1 VLAALA
7 PQNLTAKKT
16 DGLLNGWVAEIRLAA
31 LLPLVSKPPMNR
43 TLNILG
49 FLIFASA
56 LSVRAID
63 PVVPQI
69 AADLSVSLNTAALLA
84 AGFAA
89 YWLVQPVLGPV
100 ADAFG
105 KARVMIAC
113 LLLLAV
119 SSFLSAIVTDFWL
132 LFALRV
138 LAGAACGGSFPI
150 GMALISDFVPLAQ
163 RQVTIGRLLGAT
175 ISGNLLGAAISGVI
189 ADFIHWRGMFIGL
202 GVISLVAL
210 ALGVYGLRGLPRGEP
225 QPLNLRAV
233 LARNR
238 AIFAIPAA
246 RICYGTVAL
255 EALFLFGIFPYAA
268 VLLLQGGEPR
278 ASIAGLVVA
287 AFAVGGLIY
296 SVSVP
301 QLLRLLGQK
310 RIMMAGGMFGAI
322 GLFIVATS
330 PPWPGLRLR
339 PDGARLLHAARE
351 HSGLCHRVR
360 AGDAKLGGGV
370 PHLLV
375 LCRRR
380 HQPGALRLWPR
391 PLRCGH
397 HAVDRRGGDDPDRHH
412 QRAASG
418 EAESRLTLNAARCHS
433 AAGAARRRPAP

>member
-1 VLAALA
+1 
-7 PQNLTAKKT
+7 
-16 DGLLNGWVAEIRLAA
+16 
-31 LLPLVSKPPMNR
+31 MNR

-89 YWLVQPVLGPV
+89 YGLAQPVLGPV

-138 LAGAACGGSFPI
+138 LAGVACGGSFPV

-175 ISGNLLGAAISGVI
+175 ISGNLLGAAISGVV
-189 ADFIHWRGMFIGL
+189 ADVIHWRGMFIAL
-202 GVISLVAL
+202 GVISLVGL
-210 ALGVYGLRGLPRGEP
+210 ALGAYGLRGLPRGQP
-225 QPLNLRAV
+225 QPLHVRAV

-268 VLLLQGGEPR
+268 VLLLKGGEPR

-287 AFAVGGLIY
+287 AFAVGGLVY
-296 SVSVP
+296 SASVP

-310 RIMMAGGMFGAI
+310 RIMTVGGIFAAI

-330 PPWPGLRLR
+330 PPWPVQAFAFGLMGL
-339 PDGARLLHAARE
+339 GFYMLHASIQVYVTEFAPATRSSAVAF
-351 HSGLCHRVR
+351 HTFSFFV
-360 AGDAKLGGGV
+360 GGGISPV
-370 PHLLV
+370 LYGFGLDHFGPGVTLSIAGVAMILIGVVSAQLLV
-375 LCRRR
+375 K
-380 HQPGALRLWPR
+380 PK
-391 PLRCGH
+391 
-397 HAVDRRGGDDPDRHH
+397 
-412 QRAASG
+412 AA
-418 EAESRLTLNAARCHS
+418 
-433 AAGAARRRPAP
+433 

>member
-1 VLAALA
+1 
-7 PQNLTAKKT
+7 
-16 DGLLNGWVAEIRLAA
+16 
-31 LLPLVSKPPMNR
+31 M
-43 TLNILG
+43 
-49 FLIFASA
+49 
-56 LSVRAID
+56 
-63 PVVPQI
+63 
-69 AADLSVSLNTAALLA
+69 
-84 AGFAA
+84 
-89 YWLVQPVLGPV
+89 LGPV

-163 RQVTIGRLLGAT
+163 RQVMIGRLLTAT
-175 ISGNLLGAAISGVI
+175 ISGNLLGAAISGVV
-189 ADFIHWRGMFIGL
+189 ADVIHWRGMFVGL

-210 ALGVYGLRGLPRGEP
+210 VLGVFGLRGLPRGEP

-238 AIFAIPAA
+238 AIFAIRAA

-255 EALFLFGIFPYAA
+255 EALFLFGIFPYVA

-287 AFAVGGLIY
+287 AFAVGGLVY
-296 SVSVP
+296 SLSVP

-310 RIMMAGGMFGAI
+310 QIMMAGGVFAAL
-322 GLFIVATS
+322 GLFIVAHK
-330 PPWPGLRLR
+330 PALAGAGFGLRR
-339 PDGARLLHAARE
+339 DGARLLHAARQ

-360 AGDAKLGGGV
+360 AGDAKLGRGV
-370 PHLLV
+370 PHVLV
-375 LCRRR
+375 LRRRR
-380 HQPGALRLWPR
+380 HQPGALWLRPR
-391 PLRCGH
+391 P
-397 HAVDRRGGDDPDRHH
+397 
-412 QRAASG
+412 ASG
-418 EAESRLTLNAARCHS
+418 RGSRCRS
-433 AAGAARRRPAP
+433 PPSR